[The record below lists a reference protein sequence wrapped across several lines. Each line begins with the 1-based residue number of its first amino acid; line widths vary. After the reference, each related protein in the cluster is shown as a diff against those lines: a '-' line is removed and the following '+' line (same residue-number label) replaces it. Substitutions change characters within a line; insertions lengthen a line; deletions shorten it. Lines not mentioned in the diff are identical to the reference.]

1 MRASFEFLFSLLD
14 CGETACVAQTDRE
27 GEHGP
32 ALRLWQRMGFID
44 SEPGVNPV
52 AGCPHC
58 GEGVPY
64 ALGSRLLCPLCR
76 SEVDP
81 SCLLLWRVHLSALLD
96 WIAKQWHLRGG
107 VRRLEDRLWQLG
119 SLESA
124 EGIFECFYR
133 KAGDLSRPG
142 KDRLLAYR
150 QAIVLHGVPLAR
162 ETDESSH
169 PHLNLTELL
178 QSGEPLS
185 LADPS
190 RWLRLRSAT
199 RFDLTSG
206 ALWSGDEL
214 LGEVPVGTREYHFLA
229 CLAAHLDRFV
239 SYTELK
245 RSVLRQ
251 SGSTDTTEEATFCQ
265 GMKSRIKR
273 KWIPRIDRLLVSTN
287 KADGYRLR
295 AVTGA

>member
-1 MRASFEFLFSLLD
+1 MRASFEFLFGLLD
-14 CGETACVAQTDRE
+14 CGETACVAQEDRE

-32 ALRLWQRMGFID
+32 VLRLWQRMGFID

-81 SCLLLWRVHLSALLD
+81 SCLLLWRVHLSAHLH

-150 QAIVLHGVPLAR
+150 QAIVLHGVPPIPPGWGSNLSIVAHVKNGVVRSGRRGTVRAR
-162 ETDESSH
+162 
-169 PHLNLTELL
+169 
-178 QSGEPLS
+178 
-185 LADPS
+185 
-190 RWLRLRSAT
+190 
-199 RFDLTSG
+199 
-206 ALWSGDEL
+206 
-214 LGEVPVGTREYHFLA
+214 
-229 CLAAHLDRFV
+229 C
-239 SYTELK
+239 
-245 RSVLRQ
+245 
-251 SGSTDTTEEATFCQ
+251 
-265 GMKSRIKR
+265 
-273 KWIPRIDRLLVSTN
+273 PRTPERCSFS
-287 KADGYRLR
+287 
-295 AVTGA
+295 